1 MDEYAKQAQNGKLW
15 CYDCIE
21 FVQEGSF
28 CGYCACRCKKYG
40 SLDQDQKERHPDR
53 TADTCPDYK
62 QKAGARWFEQ
72 GKPSAEANIFYGFND
87 FTDEVQ
93 PVLKGK

>member
-28 CGYCACRCKKYG
+28 CGYC
-40 SLDQDQKERHPDR
+40 E
-53 TADTCPDYK
+53 
-62 QKAGARWFEQ
+62 
-72 GKPSAEANIFYGFND
+72 
-87 FTDEVQ
+87 
-93 PVLKGK
+93 